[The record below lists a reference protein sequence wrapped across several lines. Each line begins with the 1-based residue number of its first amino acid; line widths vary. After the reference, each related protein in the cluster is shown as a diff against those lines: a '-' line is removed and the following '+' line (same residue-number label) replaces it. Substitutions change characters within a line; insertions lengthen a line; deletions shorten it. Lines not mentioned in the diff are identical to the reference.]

1 MRSFARYRNTFSH
14 PKTDSSLPHLLDKD
28 IARESI
34 SKMTNGK
41 ATVTSGVVAGMV
53 RWAGEE
59 GADTINDLVNLIT
72 AGVIPAGRER
82 STIVNW

>member
-53 RWAGEE
+53 R
-59 GADTINDLVNLIT
+59 
-72 AGVIPAGRER
+72 
-82 STIVNW
+82 